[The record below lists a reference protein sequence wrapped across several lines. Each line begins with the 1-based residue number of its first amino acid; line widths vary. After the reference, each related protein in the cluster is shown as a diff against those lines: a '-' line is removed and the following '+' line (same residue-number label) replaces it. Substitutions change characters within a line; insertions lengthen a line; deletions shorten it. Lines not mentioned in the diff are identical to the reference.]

1 MTLTNVESGGETV
14 SDTRRI
20 ELDVT
25 GMTCVM
31 CAAHIRHKL
40 KRIDGVRATV
50 GFSSGVATI
59 ETSGNATAAELCDVV
74 RKAGY
79 GAEVRSVV
87 AIASDGRSTGLAR
100 SPLQRLVAFILR

>member
-1 MTLTNVESGGETV
+1 MTNVESGGETV
-14 SDTRRI
+14 SGTRRI
-20 ELDVT
+20 ELAVT

-50 GFSSGVATI
+50 DFPSGVAKI
-59 ETSGNATAAELCDVV
+59 ETSGNVTAAELCDVI

-79 GAEVRSVV
+79 GAEERSVV
-87 AIASDGRSTGLAR
+87 AIASDDRSTGLAR
-100 SPLQRLVAFILR
+100 SPLERLAAFILR